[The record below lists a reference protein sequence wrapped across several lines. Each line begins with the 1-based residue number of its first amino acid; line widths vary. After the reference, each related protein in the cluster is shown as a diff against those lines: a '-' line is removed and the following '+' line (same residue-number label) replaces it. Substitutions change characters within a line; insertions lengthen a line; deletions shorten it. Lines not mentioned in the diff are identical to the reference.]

1 MGREY
6 RTIVAGVVDTAAG
19 SWENLH
25 GFTLEAEASLNSFAR
40 RVAASAA
47 AGSET
52 SWFSLPFEP
61 GALTFAEPL
70 MTGWLLHM
78 LWLTCEWTRIWISAA
93 FPILI
98 FD

>member
-1 MGREY
+1 MN
-6 RTIVAGVVDTAAG
+6 VVPLLPESKIPQLALEKI
-19 SWENLH
+19 SM
-25 GFTLEAEASLNSFAR
+25 EAEVSLDSFAR

-78 LWLTCEWTRIWISAA
+78 LWLTCEGTRIWISAA
-93 FPILI
+93 FL
-98 FD
+98 F